1 MEQEKAYSLLNR
13 QLIDIVANAERI
25 LSGNDNASEIES
37 FARYSIELKE
47 FVVKRIENTDIK
59 NTICEIPD
67 INYKRME
74 SQFWEYLLLPV
85 WWINIYKDYLLRQK
99 TKQEIELVKAKYSN
113 LQMFLQSKMN

>member
-13 QLIDIVANAERI
+13 LLIDIVANAERI

-47 FVVKRIENTDIK
+47 FVVKQIESRDLK
-59 NTICEIPD
+59 NAICEIPN
-67 INYKRME
+67 INYKKME
-74 SQFWEYLLLPV
+74 VQFCEYLFLPA
-85 WWINIYKDYLLRQK
+85 WLISIYKNYLLKQK
-99 TKQEIELVKAKYSN
+99 AKQEIELVKARYSN

>member
-25 LSGNDNASEIES
+25 LSGNDNASKIES

-47 FVVKRIENTDIK
+47 FVVKRIENTDLK

-74 SQFWEYLLLPV
+74 VQFWEYLLLPV

-113 LQMFLQSKMN
+113 LQMFLQGELN